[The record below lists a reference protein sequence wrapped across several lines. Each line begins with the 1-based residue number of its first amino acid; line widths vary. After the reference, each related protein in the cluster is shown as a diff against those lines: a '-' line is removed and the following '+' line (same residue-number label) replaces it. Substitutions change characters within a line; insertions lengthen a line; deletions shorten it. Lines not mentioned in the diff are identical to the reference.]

1 MTSRWRRLWWQS
13 TCPRTRTFAWPR
25 WWTACSRPPTPSSD
39 PTPMYWSWPAA
50 KARMTLSALVT
61 WWRGA
66 RPGRP
71 VVMLCLGTNNGYVEE
86 AFGAGADDLLP
97 MDPGPIVPDSTRK
110 HVEFSLRKALA
121 RTSTVAEPSS
131 TDFGKIICVLGPKG
145 GIGKTVTSCNLAVAM
160 ALRGISTVLVDLD
173 LQFGDDALS
182 LGLTPDTTSFD
193 LAVSGGSL
201 DAEKLDAFL
210 LTHSSGLRVLAA
222 PARPDQAASVAP
234 EFIADV
240 FGVLR
245 EEFDF
250 VIVDTPPSFTPEV
263 ITTIDASTAYLH
275 GGDARRLSLKN
286 TRLGM
291 ETLDL
296 MGYDP
301 NRVRVVLNRANT
313 SVGITRAD
321 VLSILGRNPDI
332 LVPSHRDIA
341 RSVNEG
347 APVVISQRRSE
358 AARAFESLAE
368 PVRHAPVYRG
378 GSRKPSQGPCAHP
391 PRPVTNRAQTRP
403 SHRVEERR
411 WNSVSVYKVRSRP
424 PPMSRRHRWTLS
436 PSSKTGCTWPSS
448 RTSGPVCTT
457 SRFLRGA
464 ARCGPH
470 RHPQPPGAG
479 ARYRHRRP

>member
-1 MTSRWRRLWWQS
+1 MQRMINALLVHDQS
-13 TCPRTRTFAWPR
+13 V
-25 WWTACSRPPTPSSD
+25 
-39 PTPMYWSWPAA
+39 AA
-50 KARMTLSALVT
+50 ALVAEHLPHESEIRVAEVVDT
-61 WWRGA
+61 LYPATDAVKRSDADVLVVACREGSEDALGLVNWWRSA

-97 MDPGPIVPDSTRK
+97 MEPGPVVSDSTRH
-110 HVEFSLRKALA
+110 HVEFALRKALA
-121 RTSTVAEPSS
+121 RTSTVSEQSGEY
-131 TDFGKIICVLGPKG
+131 GKIICILGPKG

-160 ALRGISTVLVDLD
+160 AQRGIRTVLVDLD

-193 LAVSGGSL
+193 LAVSGGGL

-210 LTHSSGLRVLAA
+210 LTHASGLRVLAA
-222 PARPDQAASVAP
+222 PARPDQAASVSP

-240 FGVLR
+240 FSVLR

-263 ITTIDASTAYLH
+263 ITTIDASTAICMVGML
-275 GGDARRLSLKN
+275 DALSLKN

-358 AARAFESLAE
+358 AARAFESLASLFST
-368 PVRHAPVYRG
+368 APDTVEAVANPRKGRVLMRRG
-378 GSRKPSQGPCAHP
+378 R
-391 PRPVTNRAQTRP
+391 
-403 SHRVEERR
+403 
-411 WNSVSVYKVRSRP
+411 
-424 PPMSRRHRWTLS
+424 
-436 PSSKTGCTWPSS
+436 
-448 RTSGPVCTT
+448 
-457 SRFLRGA
+457 
-464 ARCGPH
+464 
-470 RHPQPPGAG
+470 
-479 ARYRHRRP
+479 

>member
-1 MTSRWRRLWWQS
+1 MQRMINALLVHEPSV
-13 TCPRTRTFAWPR
+13 
-25 WWTACSRPPTPSSD
+25 TASLVAEHLPTSSD
-39 PTPMYWSWPAA
+39 IRVAEVVDTLFPATDA
-50 KARMTLSALVT
+50 VKRSNADVLVVACQEGSEDALGLVH

-71 VVMLCLGTNNGYVEE
+71 VVMLCLGSANGYVEE
-86 AFGAGADDLLP
+86 AFTAGADDLLP
-97 MDPGPIVPDSTRK
+97 MDPGPVVSDSTR
-110 HVEFSLRKALA
+110 HHIEFAFRKAMA
-121 RTSTVAEPSS
+121 RTANVATEQP
-131 TDFGKIICVLGPKG
+131 TNYGKIICVLGPKG
-145 GIGKTVTSCNLAVAM
+145 GIGKTVTSCNLSVSL
-160 ALRGISTVLVDLD
+160 ALRGLSTVLVDLD

-240 FGVLR
+240 FGLLR
-245 EEFDF
+245 EEFEY

-263 ITTIDASTAYLH
+263 ITTIDASSAICMVGML
-275 GGDARRLSLKN
+275 DALSLKN

-301 NRVRVVLNRANT
+301 HRVRVVLNRANT

-321 VLSILGRNPDI
+321 VLSILGRNPEI

-347 APVVISQRRSE
+347 SPVVISQRRSE
-358 AARAFESLAE
+358 AARAFESLANLFST
-368 PVRHAPVYRG
+368 APEIAETAENPRKGRVLMRRG
-378 GSRKPSQGPCAHP
+378 R
-391 PRPVTNRAQTRP
+391 
-403 SHRVEERR
+403 
-411 WNSVSVYKVRSRP
+411 
-424 PPMSRRHRWTLS
+424 
-436 PSSKTGCTWPSS
+436 
-448 RTSGPVCTT
+448 
-457 SRFLRGA
+457 
-464 ARCGPH
+464 
-470 RHPQPPGAG
+470 
-479 ARYRHRRP
+479 

>member
-1 MTSRWRRLWWQS
+1 MINALLVH
-13 TCPRTRTFAWPR
+13 
-25 WWTACSRPPTPSSD
+25 D
-39 PTPMYWSWPAA
+39 PAVQP
-50 KARMTLSALVT
+50 ALVAEHLPT
-61 WWRGA
+61 ESDIRVAEVVDTLFPASDAVKRSDADVLVVACQEGSEDALGLVHWWRGA

-71 VVMLCLGTNNGYVEE
+71 VVMLCLGTANGYVEE
-86 AFGAGADDLLP
+86 AFSAGADDLLP
-97 MDPGPIVPDSTRK
+97 MDPGPVVSDSTK
-110 HVEFSLRKALA
+110 HHIEFALRKAMA
-121 RTSTVAEPSS
+121 RTSTSVPEQQ
-131 TDFGKIICVLGPKG
+131 TDYGKIICVLGPKG
-145 GIGKTVTSCNLAVAM
+145 GIGKTVTSCNLSVAL
-160 ALRGISTVLVDLD
+160 ALRGLSTVLVDLD

-245 EEFDF
+245 EEFDY

-263 ITTIDASTAYLH
+263 ITTIDASSAICMVGML
-275 GGDARRLSLKN
+275 DALSLKN

-358 AARAFESLAE
+358 AARAFESLASLLSS
-368 PVRHAPVYRG
+368 APENVEAAENPRKGRVLMRRG
-378 GSRKPSQGPCAHP
+378 R
-391 PRPVTNRAQTRP
+391 
-403 SHRVEERR
+403 
-411 WNSVSVYKVRSRP
+411 
-424 PPMSRRHRWTLS
+424 
-436 PSSKTGCTWPSS
+436 
-448 RTSGPVCTT
+448 
-457 SRFLRGA
+457 
-464 ARCGPH
+464 
-470 RHPQPPGAG
+470 
-479 ARYRHRRP
+479 

>member
-1 MTSRWRRLWWQS
+1 MERMINALLVHDRSVDAALVAEHLPQDSGIRVAEVVDTLFPATDAVKRSDADVLVV
-13 TCPRTRTFAWPR
+13 
-25 WWTACSRPPTPSSD
+25 ACREGSEE
-39 PTPMYWSWPAA
+39 A
-50 KARMTLSALVT
+50 LGLVT
-61 WWRGA
+61 WWRTA

-71 VVMLCLGTNNGYVEE
+71 VVILCLGTNNGYVEE

-97 MDPGPIVPDSTRK
+97 MEPGPMVSDSTRL

-121 RTSTVAEPSS
+121 RTSTVSEQ
-131 TDFGKIICVLGPKG
+131 TQDLGKIICVLGPKG
-145 GIGKTVTSCNLAVAM
+145 GIGKTVTSCNLSVAM
-160 ALRGISTVLVDLD
+160 ALRGIRVALVDLD

-222 PARPDQAASVAP
+222 PARPDQAASVQP

-263 ITTIDASTAYLH
+263 ITTIDASTAICMVGML
-275 GGDARRLSLKN
+275 DALSLKN

-358 AARAFESLAE
+358 AARAFESLATLFNS
-368 PVRHAPVYRG
+368 APDAPE
-378 GSRKPSQGPCAHP
+378 SAAS
-391 PRPVTNRAQTRP
+391 
-403 SHRVEERR
+403 
-411 WNSVSVYKVRSRP
+411 
-424 PPMSRRHRWTLS
+424 
-436 PSSKTGCTWPSS
+436 SSKG
-448 RTSGPVCTT
+448 RVLM
-457 SRFLRGA
+457 RRG
-464 ARCGPH
+464 R
-470 RHPQPPGAG
+470 
-479 ARYRHRRP
+479 